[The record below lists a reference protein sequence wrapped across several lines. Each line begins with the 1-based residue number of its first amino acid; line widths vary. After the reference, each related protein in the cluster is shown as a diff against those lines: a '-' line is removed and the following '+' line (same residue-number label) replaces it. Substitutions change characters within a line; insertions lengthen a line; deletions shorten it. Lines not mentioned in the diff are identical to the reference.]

1 MISGWHAHAQMASAA
16 LNQPKAFINRKDYA
30 ITWNAT
36 VENGG
41 VLVIDKITLEF
52 EGSAIKTA

>member
-1 MISGWHAHAQMASAA
+1 MASAA

-30 ITWNAT
+30 ITWNAAR
-36 VENGG
+36 ENGG
-41 VLVIDKITLEF
+41 VLISDKITLEF